1 VLGHVEWHPDVPR
14 NRVMRWLETSDAQ
27 FDFANITGEDAG
39 WGRFYSCNVSLKRS
53 LFSAAGGF
61 DEDFTFDYEDLDL
74 AYRLDQKGMRL
85 LYEPKAL
92 ALHQHTYG
100 FAGLRRRYESR
111 ARAEWMMK
119 EKHDW
124 FSPWFLGRMRAAVK
138 RRPVSTIWPVLGGR
152 VPNAVVNRRTDRWFH
167 QQLAPWFLNAWE
179 GERSL
184 AELRE
189 YLGDRYD
196 QSVLVDHAGAVD
208 REEHAAADEE
218 TFYRTSENYL
228 YDLTAFGISGT
239 KVPYV
244 QVLKRLVPPKA
255 RLLDYGCG
263 IGADGLPL
271 LQAGYRVDFA
281 DFDNPSTRYLRW
293 RLEHRGLEARVFDL
307 DRDTIEPGYD
317 AAYCFDVIEHVED
330 PVAFLERL
338 ESLAG
343 IVVVNLLADEPD
355 DTHLHK
361 PLPIAELVDRAERK
375 GLLHYGL
382 YHGRS
387 HLIAYRSRP
396 AAGAA
401 AVPARARSAVQR
413 RLGPRLHGS

>member
-1 VLGHVEWHPDVPR
+1 
-14 NRVMRWLETSDAQ
+14 
-27 FDFANITGEDAG
+27 
-39 WGRFYSCNVSLKRS
+39 
-53 LFSAAGGF
+53 
-61 DEDFTFDYEDLDL
+61 
-74 AYRLDQKGMRL
+74 
-85 LYEPKAL
+85 
-92 ALHQHTYG
+92 
-100 FAGLRRRYESR
+100 
-111 ARAEWMMK
+111 MMQ

-152 VPNAVVNRRTDRWFH
+152 VPNAVVNRRSDRWFH
-167 QQLAPWFLNAWE
+167 LQLAPWFLNAWE
-179 GERSL
+179 GERAL
-184 AELRE
+184 AELRT
-189 YLGDRYD
+189 YLGERYD
-196 QSVLVDHAGAVD
+196 QSILVDHAGAVD
-208 REEHAAADEE
+208 REEHAAVDEE

-244 QVLKRLVPPKA
+244 QVLKGLVPPKA

-271 LQAGYRVDFA
+271 VQAGYRVDFA

-293 RLEHRGLEARVFDL
+293 RLEHRGLKARVFDL

-338 ESLAG
+338 ESLAA
-343 IVVVNLLADEPD
+343 IVVVNLLADEPH

-361 PLPIAELVDRAERK
+361 PLPITELVARAERK
-375 GLLHYGL
+375 GLLHYGI

-387 HLIAYRSRP
+387 HLIAYRSHP
-396 AAGAA
+396 ATGAA
-401 AVPARARSAVQR
+401 SAPARARSVAQR
-413 RLGPRLHGS
+413 RLGVRLHRSSG